1 MWTWPAST
9 FQPWP
14 YQVQKTRARLSRREG
29 VRGVGWWWRGLHLAL
44 IGCQACLY
52 CLGQKEYP
60 PCPQPTN
67 PQCLQTVPNSLSF
80 LQALLCPHNLLCVR
94 VRACVLMCTDVLH
107 CVSWHIIKG
116 NSSEREKLNRA
127 GSVPWI
133 CSGWHPSILLC
144 VWFLPTVILCISLVL
159 SVLYYWLIAHR
170 TPIWSMRTPICLE
183 FTELIVEVCKDL
195 ELLSSQASGN

>member
-14 YQVQKTRARLSRREG
+14 YQVQKTRARLSRGEG
-29 VRGVGWWWRGLHLAL
+29 VRGMGWWGWLQLAL

-60 PCPQPTN
+60 ALNPTTPMSSNCPLPN
-67 PQCLQTVPNSLSF
+67 PLSF
-80 LQALLCPHNLLCVR
+80 LQALLCPHNLACVC
-94 VRACVLMCTDVLH
+94 VRACACMYVLH

-116 NSSEREKLNRA
+116 NSSEREKLNRE

-144 VWFLPTVILCISLVL
+144 VWFLPTVTLCISLVL
-159 SVLYYWLIAHR
+159 SVLYYWLMAHR
-170 TPIWSMRTPICLE
+170 TPIWSLRTPICLE
-183 FTELIVEVCKDL
+183 FTELIVEVWEDV
-195 ELLSSQASGN
+195 ELLSSQASGD